1 MSLQPNIDPYTE
13 KFSGLSS
20 SEQIR
25 RLLKL
30 TQNQITDSTNLV
42 VAPETAWPTLW
53 EDSLL
58 IQNQSLLQL
67 SEVTQKF
74 PNVSFVVGAITQRKI
89 KITDAT
95 SETAR
100 KSVEGDFYFDTF
112 NSALLIDSTQEVQ
125 ISHKSILVN
134 GVERMPFQ
142 KYFNFLSKYI
152 MNLGGNSG
160 SLAASKEP
168 VLFEGNDTMKYGPVI
183 CFESVFGEYCSRI
196 TQRGANIL
204 LAITNDGWWK
214 DSPGSWQHFSYL
226 RLRALETRRAIVQS
240 ANTGISGIINQR
252 GDVLKKTEINSLA
265 AIQSSIQLNQEIT
278 FYVGFGDYL
287 GRICLILSA
296 LTAGY
301 LTLKNKKIRIN
312 SIVKIPDK

>member
-1 MSLQPNIDPYTE
+1 
-13 KFSGLSS
+13 
-20 SEQIR
+20 
-25 RLLKL
+25 
-30 TQNQITDSTNLV
+30 
-42 VAPETAWPTLW
+42 
-53 EDSLL
+53 
-58 IQNQSLLQL
+58 
-67 SEVTQKF
+67 
-74 PNVSFVVGAITQRKI
+74 
-89 KITDAT
+89 
-95 SETAR
+95 
-100 KSVEGDFYFDTF
+100 
-112 NSALLIDSTQEVQ
+112 
-125 ISHKSILVN
+125 
-134 GVERMPFQ
+134 
-142 KYFNFLSKYI
+142 
-152 MNLGGNSG
+152 
-160 SLAASKEP
+160 
-168 VLFEGNDTMKYGPVI
+168 MKYGPVI

-196 TQRGANIL
+196 TLRGANIL